1 MGAHFRFV
9 HCADLHLGARFR
21 GITKDDGA
29 RGEEMRQSVFDSFSR
44 IIDMAVSEGAD
55 ALVISGDAFDEET
68 INPRTRYFLVRELER
83 FGGPVYMVKGNHD
96 PVTSWE
102 SSIPFTENVH
112 VFGTE
117 PESLAVPGVEGVE
130 VIGASFADWHEERNL
145 PSMMRGDPS
154 LFTIACVHCDVDASG
169 SEYQYSPCS
178 SDDLIGKGVDY
189 WALGHIHRRAVLNE
203 SPYVVYPGNI
213 QGRSF
218 KETGEKGAYLVTVE
232 DGRVSELR
240 FVPTQGLVWYD
251 DTVDIT
257 GSESLDDVVDQLRG
271 AYIPGSVVRLTFT
284 GSGALDGMLRS
295 EPDDIRSIIAS
306 NIGCTVVSAEVCTS
320 PYIDMDARAGE
331 RDMIGITIL
340 QGKGLESADR
350 DTIIG
355 ILSSNPVM
363 KRYIDLFEDMDDAML
378 RSLVREATRDVVSHL
393 GVSG

>member
-1 MGAHFRFV
+1 M
-9 HCADLHLGARFR
+9 
-21 GITKDDGA
+21 
-29 RGEEMRQSVFDSFSR
+29 
-44 IIDMAVSEGAD
+44 
-55 ALVISGDAFDEET
+55 
-68 INPRTRYFLVRELER
+68 
-83 FGGPVYMVKGNHD
+83 
-96 PVTSWE
+96 
-102 SSIPFTENVH
+102 
-112 VFGTE
+112 
-117 PESLAVPGVEGVE
+117 
-130 VIGASFADWHEERNL
+130 
-145 PSMMRGDPS
+145 
-154 LFTIACVHCDVDASG
+154 
-169 SEYQYSPCS
+169 
-178 SDDLIGKGVDY
+178 
-189 WALGHIHRRAVLNE
+189 
-203 SPYVVYPGNI
+203 VYPGNI